1 LNSDEVLVTGAC
13 GLVGAATVERLT
25 AEGRPV
31 VATDIDSPTTRK
43 AARAFPS
50 AIDVRYVDLTD
61 DIAVERLVA
70 ASNPVAIIH
79 LAAIIPPF
87 IYARR
92 EAARRV
98 NVGGTAAL
106 VKAAE
111 RLAKPPRFVMASSVA
126 VYGARNPHRTAEVL
140 AVDTPLNPTDLYGGH
155 KVEAERLVRNAR
167 LDWVILRL
175 GGVVS
180 TDPSAQSSLDN
191 MYLERLLPDDGRV
204 QTVDV
209 RDVAAA
215 FAAATTADVVGETLL
230 IGGDD
235 THRLRQGAVGASM
248 AGAMGLV
255 NGLPVGLKGDP
266 ESDSDWFSTDWM
278 DTARAQKALDFQHHS
293 WPDVLADITSRAGWK
308 RGILRLAA
316 PLARQVLARRSAYH
330 GSGLRYADPWG
341 AVGAKWGDPGLD
353 ESTEKLLG

>member
-1 LNSDEVLVTGAC
+1 MTANTVLVTGAC
-13 GLVGAATVERLT
+13 GLVGSATVERLS
-25 AEGRPV
+25 AEGRRV
-31 VATDIDSPTTRK
+31 VATDIDSHATRK
-43 AARAFPS
+43 AAKSFRS
-50 AIDVRYVDLTD
+50 VVDVRHADLTD
-61 DIAVERLVA
+61 AAAVERVVA
-70 ASNPVAIIH
+70 EVSPTVIIH

-92 EAARRV
+92 ETARRV

-126 VYGARNPHRTAEVL
+126 VYGARNPHTTAGVL
-140 AVDTPLNPTDLYGGH
+140 AADTPVNPTDLYGGH
-155 KVEAERLVRNAR
+155 KVEAERLVRSAR

-180 TDPSAQSSLDN
+180 TDPTAQSSLDN

-215 FAAATTADVVGETLL
+215 FAAATTADVLGETLL
-230 IGGDD
+230 IGGDE

-266 ESDSDWFSTDWM
+266 ENDSAWFNTDWM
-278 DTARAQKALDFQHHS
+278 DTARAQKALKFQRHS
-293 WPDVLADITSRAGWK
+293 WPDVLADIKSRAGWK
-308 RGILRLAA
+308 RGFLRLAA
-316 PLARQVLARRSAYH
+316 PLARQVLSRRSAYH

-341 AVGAKWGDPGLD
+341 AVRAKWGDPGLD
-353 ESTEKLLG
+353 GSTEEPG

>member
-1 LNSDEVLVTGAC
+1 LSPDAVLVTGAC
-13 GLVGAATVERLT
+13 GLVGTATVQQLCADR
-25 AEGRPV
+25 RPV
-31 VATDIDSPTTRK
+31 VATDIDSPATRK
-43 AARAFPS
+43 AARSLHPE
-50 AIDVRYVDLTD
+50 IDLRYADLTD
-61 DIAVERLVA
+61 DVAVDRLVA
-70 ASNPVAIIH
+70 AVNPAAIVH

-92 EAARRV
+92 DAARRV

-106 VKAAE
+106 LKAAE
-111 RLAKPPRFVMASSVA
+111 RLEKPPRFVMASSVA
-126 VYGARNPHRTAEVL
+126 VYGARNPHTTAEVL
-140 AVDTPLNPTDLYGGH
+140 DADTPLSPTDLYGGH

-180 TDPSAQSSLDN
+180 TDPTAQSSWDN

-215 FAAATTADVVGETLL
+215 FAAATTADVVGERLL
-230 IGGDD
+230 IGGDE

-248 AGAMGLV
+248 ASAMGLV

-266 ESDSDWFSTDWM
+266 QSESAWFSTDWM
-278 DTARAQKALDFQHHS
+278 DTDRAQKALKFQHYS
-293 WPDVLADITSRAGWK
+293 WPDVLADIKARSGWK
-308 RGILRLAA
+308 HGFLRLAA

-341 AVGAKWGDPGLD
+341 AVRAKWGDPGVD
-353 ESTEKLLG
+353 EPTQERHR